1 MAHVNTHTYTHT
13 QTDTHT
19 NRHADTQ
26 THTDRAA
33 DWFNLIP
40 YSVCRARDCV
50 MNYINKTNCDV

>member
-40 YSVCRARDCV
+40 YSVCCAWALCV
-50 MNYINKTNCDV
+50 IV